1 MLIREMNQI
10 LVLVHLPSVDEDEV
24 ALGALDI

>member
-10 LVLVHLPSVDEDEV
+10 LVLVHLPSVDKHQV
-24 ALGALDI
+24 ALSALDV